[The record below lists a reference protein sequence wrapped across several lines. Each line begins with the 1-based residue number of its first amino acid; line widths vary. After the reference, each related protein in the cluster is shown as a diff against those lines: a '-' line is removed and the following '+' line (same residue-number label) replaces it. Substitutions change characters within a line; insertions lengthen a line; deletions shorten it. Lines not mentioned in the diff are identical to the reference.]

1 MCSSRYHLAQ
11 VNIARMLK
19 PLDSPVMAGFVSQLP
34 VLNALADGSPGFV
47 WRLAGPEGDATA
59 VRAYNDPL
67 ILFNL
72 SVWESLEALKAFTYN
87 SGHLAAFRARAQWFE
102 RPTRAHMALWWVP
115 VGPLAG
121 RGGGCRAAR
130 VPAGTWRYASGVLV
144 CATIPQTRR
153 TIRGPGR
160 GAPQSGPEGRCYG
173 AFGASSVA
181 NRNSASKRDVLLLN
195 FQMCR
200 LE

>member
-59 VRAYNDPL
+59 VRAYHDPL

-115 VGPLAG
+115 VGHLPGVEEAAERLEYRREHGDTPVAFSFV
-121 RGGGCRAAR
+121 RPFPKPEEPSADPAAARLNPDPRAAATARSAR
-130 VPAGTWRYASGVLV
+130 VR
-144 CATIPQTRR
+144 
-153 TIRGPGR
+153 
-160 GAPQSGPEGRCYG
+160 
-173 AFGASSVA
+173 
-181 NRNSASKRDVLLLN
+181 
-195 FQMCR
+195 
-200 LE
+200 